1 MGNYKKSKE
10 DLINEAKYKMKK
22 VCPHCGRKMHFY
34 AFEKK
39 GKQLCDWC
47 GRYIFKDKE
56 TEFKYRLKEK
66 INQRRNNDGNTRS
79 TK

>member
-47 GRYIFKDKE
+47 GKYVFKDNQ
-56 TEFKYRLKEK
+56 TEFKYRVKE
-66 INQRRNNDGNTRS
+66 IMRREKDGNTR
-79 TK
+79 TIK

>member
-47 GRYIFKDKE
+47 GRYVFKDNQ
-56 TEFKYRLKEK
+56 TEFKYRVKE
-66 INQRRNNDGNTRS
+66 IMRREKDGNTG
-79 TK
+79 TIK